1 MEKKLKKERGKLFRR
16 VILILLAVWLAASA
30 VFCVIRLSIEK
41 ANAQS
46 RELSAFSIITQILSE
61 QSLGNEAINFS
72 FLQYTDLVYDEDK
85 PVFDSHLR
93 IYGEENGEVALDSAK
108 SAGLRFYYTDD
119 AGSTHMAVG
128 MLNYDSIAGAL
139 SEKQLGTITEYLNR
153 EPENDG
159 RYELICTKMHAD
171 FMFVP
176 LELKLVFIS
185 SENSEI
191 TETIETFS
199 LEKNRKKDK
208 TVFDCSSNNLSIIP
222 RDFLLKKQYNPNL
235 IDSLTKS
242 QKKSTGDMFEK
253 GSFTY
258 IFYASETTA
267 LRSDGTAE
275 ATENNS
281 VTFQYAKEIN
291 LIKNCQTDLLAG
303 TAVLFVF
310 FSVIAAILCIMIWRT
325 VKAQII
331 QEQKR
336 LDFTNALAHDIKTPL
351 FVIDGYAYSLKENI
365 DEDERDLYLDK
376 IIEQTGEI
384 NGLVHRMLSYSKL
397 DSYNMTLNKEDFDL
411 FALTKSVTEN
421 YANMNIALKHSGNN
435 TVNADKELV
444 KTAVQNII
452 NNAVKYTLPG
462 GEITVDV
469 NGKRL
474 TVSNP
479 AEPITKTELK
489 QLYQPYVRKDKS
501 RSKKGNGLGLSI
513 VKSIA
518 DSHGAKTEIE
528 MKNGLFIIRLEL

>member
-41 ANAQS
+41 ASAQS
-46 RELSAFSIITQILSE
+46 RELSAFSSITQILSE

-72 FLQYTDLVYDEDK
+72 FLQYTDLVYDEDN
-85 PVFDSHLR
+85 PVFDSHMR
-93 IYGEENGEVALDSAK
+93 ISDKKSDETFLDTAK
-108 SAGLRFYYTDD
+108 CAGLRFYYIHET
-119 AGSTHMAVG
+119 GTYMAVG
-128 MLNYDSIAGAL
+128 FLNYDSIAEAL

-159 RYELICTKMHAD
+159 TYELICTKMHAD

-336 LDFTNALAHDIKTPL
+336 LDLTNALAHDIKTPL

-452 NNAVKYTLPG
+452 DNAVKYTLPG

-479 AEPITKTELK
+479 AEPISKTELK